1 MKKLIYLILFIS
13 FFCESKAQDN
23 TCYSDTIFRISKQ
36 EMVLDL
42 PKYKEAILK
51 KDSIVLANN
60 SFENKIH
67 VLSDGTI
74 GFIKTNKTLNVSKW
88 IDYTID
94 GKIQS
99 MNVYYNS
106 MDGSSVEIGNG
117 YTFNS
122 DGTIK
127 EKINFDKGYKIC
139 WNEVVPLVK
148 KIIGESK
155 LKKYEITEF
164 GVTRINLNESPD
176 STSKWK
182 VNVSGNNLFI
192 KKNKGA
198 DGVTYII
205 DGITGKF
212 LSKRTYKIVD

>member
-1 MKKLIYLILFIS
+1 MRNLIYLILLIT
-13 FFCESKAQDN
+13 FFCESKAQNN
-23 TCYSDTIFRISKQ
+23 TCYSDSIFSISKQ
-36 EMVLDL
+36 EMALDL
-42 PKYKEAILK
+42 VKYKEAILK
-51 KDSIVLANN
+51 KDSIVFTNN
-60 SFENKIH
+60 LFENRIQ
-67 VLSDGTI
+67 VLSVGTI
-74 GFIKTNKTLNVSKW
+74 GFIKTNKTINVSKW

-106 MDGSSVEIGNG
+106 MDGSAVEIGNG

-139 WNEVVPLVK
+139 WNELVPLIK

-164 GVTRINLNESPD
+164 GITRINLNESPN
-176 STSKWK
+176 STPQWK
-182 VNVSGNNLFI
+182 VYVSGNNLFI
-192 KKNKGA
+192 KKNKGSN
-198 DGVTYII
+198 GVIYTI
-205 DGITGKF
+205 DGITGK
-212 LSKRTYKIVD
+212 LLNKRTYKVVD